1 MLDHILLLCD
11 EVERPFLTDT
21 LLASA
26 PAIDVRHIRDA
37 PALASLDAKLLPDS
51 RLIGFGVGSALSPAA
66 LTALGFGA
74 YNFHPGPPAY
84 PGWMPAA
91 FAVYD
96 EAAEF
101 GATAHTISGREEGDA
116 IIGIDVFPVA
126 PGTSRTELARRAY
139 LAMLAL
145 FRRLAPALATRPAP
159 LPALPNKWSSRR
171 TTRALFA
178 DLCDIA
184 SDIDRAELL
193 RRVRGFGEGDGHS
206 VPTVWLHGI
215 PFRFAPPRENE
226 P

>member
-21 LLASA
+21 LLAAA
-26 PAIDVRHIRDA
+26 PGVDVRHVRNA
-37 PALASLDAKLLPDS
+37 STLADVEPGLFPGA
-51 RLIGFGVGSALSPAA
+51 RLVGFGAAAA
-66 LTALGFGA
+66 LPPAVLGALGFGA

-96 EAAEF
+96 EALEF
-101 GATAHTISGREEGDA
+101 GATAHAVSGREEGGA
-116 IIGIDVFPVA
+116 IIGIDTFPVA
-126 PGTSRTELARRAY
+126 PGTSRGELARLAY

-145 FRRLAPALATRPAP
+145 FRRLAPALASRAAP
-159 LPALPNKWSSRR
+159 LPALPDVWGSRR

-178 DLCDIA
+178 ALCDIA
-184 SDIDRAELL
+184 PDIDKPELL
-193 RRVRGFGEGDGHS
+193 RRVRGLGEGDGYS

-215 PFRFAPPRENE
+215 PFRFAPPRESE
-226 P
+226 T